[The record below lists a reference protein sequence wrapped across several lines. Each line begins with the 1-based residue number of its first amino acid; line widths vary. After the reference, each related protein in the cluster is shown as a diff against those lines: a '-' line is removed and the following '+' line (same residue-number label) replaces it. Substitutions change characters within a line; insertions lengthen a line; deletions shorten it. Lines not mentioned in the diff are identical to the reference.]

1 MNNDFYR
8 LCMSSTFWTT
18 GLLEARAKYYAC
30 GKRILNSTVIL
41 VKTGEY
47 LLIGWYTLNG
57 VDAGTPF
64 CSFKYLSSNSTWI
77 SAARFEWV
85 HRRILCDLS
94 NCTKR
99 RTAWLRV
106 NVFPVPNGPKTTRG
120 GASHSRDAIRLIT
133 SFWWSFNRLSM
144 SHCQRIVAYNFKI
157 KSSGDLIKNLQ
168 LMEQEEAI
176 HGCSSNLLN
185 SNI

>member
-1 MNNDFYR
+1 
-8 LCMSSTFWTT
+8 MSPPFEQL
-18 GLLEARAKYYAC
+18 GLWKLVQNIMHVEKESS
-30 GKRILNSTVIL
+30 NPTVLL

-77 SAARFEWV
+77 SAARLEWV

-120 GASHSRDAIRLIT
+120 GALHSRDAIRLMT
-133 SFWWSFNRLSM
+133 AFWWSFSRWSR
-144 SHCQRIVAYNFKI
+144 SHCQRIVTYDFNT
-157 KSSGDLIKNLQ
+157 KSSLKMCNEWNKEIS
-168 LMEQEEAI
+168 MW
-176 HGCSSNLLN
+176 
-185 SNI
+185 

>member
-1 MNNDFYR
+1 MISTDCACHPPFEQLGSWKLVQNI
-8 LCMSSTFWTT
+8 MHAEKESS
-18 GLLEARAKYYAC
+18 
-30 GKRILNSTVIL
+30 ILQWYSS
-41 VKTGEY
+41 TGEY

-120 GASHSRDAIRLIT
+120 AASHSRDAIRLIT
-133 SFWWSFNRLSM
+133 SFWWSFNRWSR

-168 LMEQEEAI
+168 LMEQ
-176 HGCSSNLLN
+176 GNFNVTGGSNSWLF
-185 SNI
+185 I

>member
-1 MNNDFYR
+1 MHAEKE
-8 LCMSSTFWTT
+8 SS
-18 GLLEARAKYYAC
+18 
-30 GKRILNSTVIL
+30 ILQCYSSNQ
-41 VKTGEY
+41 EY
-47 LLIGWYTLNG
+47 LLIGWYILNG
-57 VDAGTPF
+57 VDAGAPF

-120 GASHSRDAIRLIT
+120 GALHSRDAIRLIT
-133 SFWWSFNRLSM
+133 SFWWSFNRLSRT
-144 SHCQRIVAYNFKI
+144 HWPGIVTYDFNT
-157 KSSGDLIKNLQ
+157 KSSGDFIKNLQ
-168 LMEQEEAI
+168 LMERR
-176 HGCSSNLLN
+176 N
-185 SNI
+185 SNVTVTSNTWLFI

>member
-1 MNNDFYR
+1 MHVI
-8 LCMSSTFWTT
+8 TFWTT
-18 GLLEARAKYYAC
+18 GALEVRAKYYAC
-30 GKRILNSTVIL
+30 GKRILNPTVLL

-120 GASHSRDAIRLIT
+120 AASHSRDAIRLIT
-133 SFWWSFNRLSM
+133 SFWWSFNRWSR

-157 KSSGDLIKNLQ
+157 KSSGDLIKNLE
-168 LMEQEEAI
+168 LMEQGNFNVI
-176 HGCSSNLLN
+176 GGCNSLLF
-185 SNI
+185 I